1 MVLNILAGI
10 MAAIAL
16 GAGIYGMWVEK
27 SGVDKEET
35 KEKDK

>member
-10 MAAIAL
+10 MAVVAV
-16 GAGIYGMWVEK
+16 GAGIYGMWIEK
-27 SGVDKEET
+27 SGVDKEEK